1 MRINKSERV
10 TTFLLFFVSCLI
22 YIILIL
28 ALLKWPPALSIL
40 DWSSSKGFLFSI
52 ILLIILFVL
61 SFSMSFFY
69 LLFREKTT
77 ISLGNTSGLGEIS
90 ISLNGIKNAIRDIAT
105 YFSEIQ
111 EIRPE
116 IENIRGKIMLTLRI
130 KVPYGTDITR
140 VVNELQHRVKV
151 YFENVLSLNL
161 ENINIIIEDVV
172 PAKKGK

>member
-1 MRINKSERV
+1 ME
-10 TTFLLFFVSCLI
+10 L
-22 YIILIL
+22 
-28 ALLKWPPALSIL
+28 
-40 DWSSSKGFLFSI
+40 
-52 ILLIILFVL
+52 
-61 SFSMSFFY
+61 
-69 LLFREKTT
+69 
-77 ISLGNTSGLGEIS
+77 
-90 ISLNGIKNAIRDIAT
+90 KNAIRDIAT

>member
-1 MRINKSERV
+1 MRINKSERI
-10 TTFLLFFVSCLI
+10 TTFLLLFVSALI
-22 YIILIL
+22 YVILIL
-28 ALLKWPPALSIL
+28 ALLKWSPALSFL
-40 DWSSSKGFLFSI
+40 DWASHQGFLFV
-52 ILLIILFVL
+52 LIFLIVLFVV

-69 LLFREKTT
+69 LLFRERTT

-90 ISLNGIKNAIRDIAT
+90 ISLNGIKNAIREIAT

-116 IENIRGKIMLTLRI
+116 IENLRGKIVLTLRI
-130 KVPYGTDITR
+130 KVPSGSDITR

-151 YFENVLSLNL
+151 YFENVLALNL